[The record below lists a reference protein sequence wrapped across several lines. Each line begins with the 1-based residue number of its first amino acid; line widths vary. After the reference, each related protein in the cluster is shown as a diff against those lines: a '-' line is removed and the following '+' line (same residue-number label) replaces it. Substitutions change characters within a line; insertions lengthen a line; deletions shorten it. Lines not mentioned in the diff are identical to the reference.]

1 MSDQHITNANEMRSD
16 RYEIEP
22 RPLPMGGGWRIR
34 FFGRDLETGQE
45 IEMGGGVFPV
55 EDGQDEKDAYADA
68 MQTGKEWLQAQEEL
82 GNED

>member
-1 MSDQHITNANEMRSD
+1 MSDQHITNANKMRSN

-22 RPLPMGGGWRIR
+22 QPLPIGGGWRIR

-55 EDGQDEKDAYADA
+55 EDGQDENDSYADA
-68 MQTGKEWLQAQEEL
+68 MQTGQEWLQEQEEF
-82 GNED
+82 GNAD